1 MLTNCEL
8 QLQSAEAEAEAVA
21 TSMSMRTVC
30 VATGGTLIINKERK
44 MSNVVR
50 VIIS

>member
-1 MLTNCEL
+1 MLTNCEF
-8 QLQSAEAEAEAVA
+8 QLQSAEAEAVA